1 MKSSDFTYEN
11 FSATRLGADP
21 EDVDA
26 PNPAL
31 LWVALLEQIPPQN
44 DHAIAHSQDLFGLEP
59 SPRHQLERTIQS
71 SPDGRL
77 AFEAAPLVSRRRCRG
92 VTIAMTAPTSF

>member
-1 MKSSDFTYEN
+1 VACTIDDLGAREQAQDPGNVSPSFWTKSSDFTYVN
-11 FSATRLGADP
+11 FSATRPARRT

-59 SPRHQLERTIQS
+59 SL
-71 SPDGRL
+71 
-77 AFEAAPLVSRRRCRG
+77 
-92 VTIAMTAPTSF
+92 